1 MEKKLYELNINEK
14 FQHLIPPLSE
24 GEYALLTEKIVEEG
38 CRDALVVWKGTIV
51 DGHNRYRICH
61 EREIPFSIVEMD
73 FEDEGA
79 AKLWIVE
86 NQLARR
92 NVPDFVKCEM
102 VLPLRDLLKEQGK
115 RRQGWRARD
124 PHVSPKLAKR
134 EGPLDSRE
142 ILAQLAGVSHGML
155 DMAKKIIEDA
165 DEDTKDKLRKGELSI
180 YGVYKEL
187 KKELR
192 EKENIANLNTPAPLP
207 EPEPQEET
215 AEDLPEYRMTLR
227 TDPVDANYPAPPPIA
242 PPQDDL
248 NDPDEMERKYMRPED
263 VIKDDNTR
271 YFPGRSL
278 VSKPAPTP
286 QGVNFCPPDSVYDL
300 PPVETYGGVP
310 ANDLFLRSSAEFA
323 HVYGETKRTLGYF
336 TNRMSQIIRLI
347 TVASSTEQNLNT
359 LLTMLDESFDKIRND
374 IMEAMNYEYN
384 EE

>member
-24 GEYALLTEKIVEEG
+24 GEYALLTEQIVEEG
-38 CRDALVVWKGTIV
+38 CSDALVVWKGTIV

-61 EREIPFSIVEMD
+61 EHGISFAITEIE
-73 FEDEGA
+73 FEEEYDA
-79 AKLWIVE
+79 LLWIIRK
-86 NQLARR
+86 QLGRR
-92 NVPDFVKCEM
+92 NVSDFAKCEM
-102 VLPLRDLLKEQGK
+102 VYPLKGSIQEKVRRRKLSGKKIREDAKVSNLTPSHGKTRD
-115 RRQGWRARD
+115 
-124 PHVSPKLAKR
+124 
-134 EGPLDSRE
+134 
-142 ILAQLAGVSHGML
+142 ILASLAGVSNGTMSMFL
-155 DMAKKIIEDA
+155 KVVENVDDSTIE
-165 DEDTKDKLRKGELSI
+165 ELRKGEKSI
-180 YGVYKEL
+180 YAAYKEL
-187 KKELR
+187 RDKEKGHL
-192 EKENIANLNTPAPLP
+192 ADLNPPAPI
-207 EPEPQEET
+207 PEPQEES

-248 NDPDEMERKYMRPED
+248 NDPDEMERKYLRPED

-278 VSKPAPTP
+278 VSKPAPAP
-286 QGVNFCPPDSVYDL
+286 QDVNFCPPDSVYDL

-336 TNRMSQIIRLI
+336 TNRMAQIIRLI